1 MPSVSAIRVKFFHV
15 IQTEARKASILIATA
30 AVYTD
35 CIIALPNAPR
45 HFVVKVAG
53 RRVAEDQYIT
63 FGNRLCFIPS
73 IPYGKFTAVL
83 VVTNVP
89 GGFHVVFLG
98 RGMDKL
104 VLDSVDLDF
113 NVCRQLADEIEN
125 LGSDIFAIMFELL
138 MRNHTAV
145 PVPKP
150 FFSPIRV
157 FLFFGCIFTV
167 TDGVEHH
174 IFMIANQH
182 FGIGHSHDLS

>member
-1 MPSVSAIRVKFFHV
+1 M
-15 IQTEARKASILIATA
+15 T
-30 AVYTD
+30 
-35 CIIALPNAPR
+35 
-45 HFVVKVAG
+45 
-53 RRVAEDQYIT
+53 EDQYKSL
-63 FGNRLCFIPS
+63 GNRLCFIPS
-73 IPYGKFTAVL
+73 IPYGKFTTVF
-83 VVTNVP
+83 VVINVP

-104 VLDSVDLDF
+104 VLDSVDLNF
-113 NVCRQLADEIEN
+113 KVCWQLADEIEN
-125 LGSDIFAIMFELL
+125 FGSDIYPIMFEQL
-138 MRNHTAV
+138 MRKNTAD
-145 PVPKP
+145 PLPKP

>member
-1 MPSVSAIRVKFFHV
+1 M
-15 IQTEARKASILIATA
+15 
-30 AVYTD
+30 
-35 CIIALPNAPR
+35 N
-45 HFVVKVAG
+45 
-53 RRVAEDQYIT
+53 
-63 FGNRLCFIPS
+63 
-73 IPYGKFTAVL
+73 
-83 VVTNVP
+83 
-89 GGFHVVFLG
+89 
-98 RGMDKL
+98 KL

-113 NVCRQLADEIEN
+113 KVCRQLADEIEN

-157 FLFFGCIFTV
+157 FLFFNCIFAM

-182 FGIGHSHDLS
+182 FGIGHSHNLS